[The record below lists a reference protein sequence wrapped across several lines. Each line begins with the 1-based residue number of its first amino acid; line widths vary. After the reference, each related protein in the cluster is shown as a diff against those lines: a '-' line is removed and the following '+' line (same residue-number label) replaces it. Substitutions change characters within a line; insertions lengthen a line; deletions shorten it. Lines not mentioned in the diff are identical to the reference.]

1 MSERQLVRTLLYLHQ
16 QLERAAD
23 GLPMTMSQYYM
34 LHFLH
39 EEPRRAAEFTV
50 VSKLRKPGVTALVGR
65 LEANGWIERSPDPQD
80 GRAYV
85 IRITKAGLAA
95 FHAFERNMQSALER
109 FLGEDLVRETDEL
122 LDPFYRA
129 WNHRRRERFNRWRE
143 GRRGREEI
151 KGRAQ

>member
-50 VSKLRKPGVTALVGR
+50 VSKLRKPGVTALVAR
-65 LEANGWIERSPDPQD
+65 LEGNGWIERSLDPED
-80 GRAYV
+80 GRAFV
-85 IRITKAGLAA
+85 IRITPAGLAA
-95 FHAFERNMQSALER
+95 FQAFEGEMQAALER
-109 FLGEDLVRETDEL
+109 FLGEDLVRETDVL
-122 LDPFYRA
+122 LEPFYRA
-129 WNHRRRERFNRWRE
+129 WNRRRLERFNRWRE
-143 GRRGREEI
+143 RRRNEEGRE
-151 KGRAQ
+151 K

>member
-23 GLPMTMSQYYM
+23 GSPMTMSQYFM

-39 EEPRRAAEFTV
+39 EEPRRAADFTV

-65 LEANGWIERSPDPQD
+65 LEERGWIKRSADPDD

-85 IRITKAGLAA
+85 IRITGEGLEA
-95 FHAFERNMQSALER
+95 FHDFEKDMQAALER
-109 FLGEDLVRETDEL
+109 FLGTDVVRETDEL
-122 LDPFYRA
+122 LDPFYRE
-129 WNHRRRERFNRWRE
+129 WNRRRIERFNAWRAMSNKEE
-143 GRRGREEI
+143 GRRV
-151 KGRAQ
+151 